1 MDYIKAISKVSRAL
15 GTTIERD
22 RLLEMIVKSAVDT
35 MKAKAACLFLENDE
49 ADGQYIAAAQT
60 GLSRS

>member
-1 MDYIKAISKVSRAL
+1 MDYLKAISKVSRAL

-35 MKAKAACLFLENDE
+35 MKADRK
-49 ADGQYIAAAQT
+49 
-60 GLSRS
+60 SVV